1 MSFEPDNVEHENEI
15 ESDNEQIIALLKRA
29 VFLLEIIADFDPGST
44 EEVGEE

>member
-1 MSFEPDNVEHENEI
+1 MSFEPDNIEHENEI

-44 EEVGEE
+44 EKVGEE